1 MHQLVTLS
9 MSIVIAIV
17 VIATVFVT
25 ATTTAAA
32 STALAKATVA
42 LVIIAVRSAIAAA
55 KGERRQYPHQGQQK
69 ASLHSS
75 LQKLALCDRVSHYI
89 EMLDGRSVAAKVRRF
104 PQDRTREMPRPY

>member
-1 MHQLVTLS
+1 

-17 VIATVFVT
+17 VIATVFLT
-25 ATTTAAA
+25 ATTTTTPAAA
-32 STALAKATVA
+32 STALATATVA